1 MVFCRG
7 RDYQIGGSDA
17 PVLHIQLADGVGVGG
32 WLGGARQ
39 TLAPWLSGK
48 RMLAVSE
55 DAFGAGC
62 VGQRVAAILAQHGAA
77 PEKLI
82 LINLGKAFLPEGTVP
97 QLQHKAGID
106 AEGIA
111 RAVWEAST

>member
-1 MVFCRG
+1 MARAEGG
-7 RDYQIGGSDA
+7 R
-17 PVLHIQLADGVGVGG
+17 LAYAD
-32 WLGGARQ
+32 L
-39 TLAPWLSGK
+39 L
-48 RMLAVSE
+48 
-55 DAFGAGC
+55 
-62 VGQRVAAILAQHGAA
+62 RVAAILAQHGAA